1 MRERN
6 KRSTIP
12 QKTNKQT
19 NKETNKRKR
28 RKKKKKKN
36 QKQTFKQKLALK
48 PVGVTCRDGI
58 VS

>member
-6 KRSTIP
+6 KRSSIP

-19 NKETNKRKR
+19 NKQE
-28 RKKKKKKN
+28 KKKKKEKKKN